1 MKCSL
6 TACLVTAACVGLSLA
21 AASGNPI
28 YRLYLPAA
36 ENGGK
41 IIRRSGVSDQR
52 LAELETMLALSKFR
66 TQPSIILDLE
76 DIGKR
81 KRSINSADERIYP
94 ADFDVGKYNHK
105 LQSSLSDFLTTI
117 RRRRNSH

>member
-28 YRLYLPAA
+28 YR
-36 ENGGK
+36 
-41 IIRRSGVSDQR
+41 IRRSGVSDQR

-117 RRRRNSH
+117 RRRRDSH